1 MPESSSHLSMEPAVA
16 TPNTT
21 TPFAAAEEEASTR
34 RVANRIIRALQ
45 HQLRLLHR
53 AGAEFFVLGA
63 TGNVYTVTLSASPAC
78 TCPDPAAPCKHILFV
93 LLRVLGLSLDE
104 ACVWRHT
111 LRPCQ
116 VARLVGTPTSPGV
129 LAGARAREKF
139 HQLWA
144 ARPSVAGRKD
154 AAAPAPGR
162 PLEGAACPVCLEE
175 MAPAAAAPAQQQQAV
190 VLTCRTCRNA
200 VHAECFARWKRS
212 RARRAATCVVCRSRW
227 RQPSRE
233 QEKEQY
239 MNLAAYMNDGDGDV
253 MMQSADDG
261 GLCGG

>member
-1 MPESSSHLSMEPAVA
+1 MEPVA
-16 TPNTT
+16 TTPDATTTT
-21 TPFAAAEEEASTR
+21 TPFAAAADEEASTR

-63 TGNVYTVTLSASPAC
+63 TGNVYTVTLSAAPAC

-93 LLRVLGLSLDE
+93 LLRVLGLSLDD
-104 ACVWRHT
+104 ACVWRQT

-116 VARLVGTPTSPGV
+116 VARLVAAPTHPDA
-129 LAGARAREKF
+129 LAGARARERF
-139 HQLWA
+139 HQLWSA
-144 ARPSVAGRKD
+144 ARPAADGRRD
-154 AAAPAPGR
+154 AAASSGR
-162 PLEGAACPVCLEE
+162 PLDGAACPVCLEE
-175 MAPAAAAPAQQQQAV
+175 MAPAAAPVQQA

-233 QEKEQY
+233 QEREQY

-253 MMQSADDG
+253 AMQSADG
-261 GLCGG
+261 GLCAGW